1 MTCWLTAVPVTTWS
15 SYCTTTNSWS
25 VGAAAS
31 SSWARAGDTTEDV
44 ATMEF
49 DGRGVCFSPGCGL
62 EGSPQ
67 PLAHRHTAAEP
78 SSQVV
83 ARGMVGIR
91 RSPPRRGYARKEASI
106 GAADDGGRIYGHRS
120 AMPVPR
126 PAER

>member
-1 MTCWLTAVPVTTWS
+1 
-15 SYCTTTNSWS
+15 
-25 VGAAAS
+25 
-31 SSWARAGDTTEDV
+31 EDV

-78 SSQVV
+78 SSNVV
-83 ARGMVGIR
+83 ARVMVGIR
-91 RSPPRRGYARKEASI
+91 CSPPRDGYEWKEPSI
-106 GAADDGGRIYGHRS
+106 GAADDGGTIYGHRS

-126 PAER
+126 PAERAVKIQRAVATSVTRLGGGGKTARDGQPMHQSGAEPS